1 MQQEIRSTIPN
12 TVSRG
17 NDGNEDVCSDTTHS
31 EILSELAEQDTIY
44 VGGDHEHKHKETEK
58 SIQRYLKKNY
68 RNLKFFSDTK
78 INYDEP
84 NFVYS
89 SNRQKQQS
97 VQICEYLLKN
107 LGNFYFNDLYLPSV
121 IRYLTFINFFIF
133 KYNRKRTMFSKRKNY
148 VLENI
153 QKTYKKGNIKDETE

>member
-1 MQQEIRSTIPN
+1 MFTLCILYIKRNSLQREIRSTIPN

-17 NDGNEDVCSDTTHS
+17 NDGNEDVCSDTTQS

-44 VGGDHEHKHKETEK
+44 VGGDREDKHKETEK
-58 SIQRYLKKNY
+58 SIQRYLKKIY

-78 INYDEP
+78 INYEEP

-97 VQICEYLLKN
+97 VQICDYLLKN
-107 LGNFYFNDLYLPSV
+107 LGNCIYTYSNLSNN
-121 IRYLTFINFFIF
+121 ISGLTFISFVNC
-133 KYNRKRTMFSKRKNY
+133 YNRKRKVFFT
-148 VLENI
+148 
-153 QKTYKKGNIKDETE
+153 